1 VADASSRG
9 RYLARAGLRRAGL
22 VPGAYAPIRDF
33 SGATVGMLY
42 VGVLERPFT
51 NSLWRSLLVF
61 LGIAAGG
68 VALVYLVS
76 VRVARRI
83 SGPIH
88 GMALAAQRIAQA
100 TTRRRWTGEATTNWA
115 TSRTASTR

>member
-1 VADASSRG
+1 
-9 RYLARAGLRRAGL
+9 
-22 VPGAYAPIRDF
+22 
-33 SGATVGMLY
+33 MLY

-51 NSLWRSLLVF
+51 DSLWRSLLVF

-76 VRVARRI
+76 MRVARRI

-88 GMALAAQRIAQA
+88 GMAVAAQRIAQGDYSQ
-100 TTRRRWTGEATTNWA
+100 TVDVGRRRRTGLPR
-115 TSRTASTR
+115 RTASTR